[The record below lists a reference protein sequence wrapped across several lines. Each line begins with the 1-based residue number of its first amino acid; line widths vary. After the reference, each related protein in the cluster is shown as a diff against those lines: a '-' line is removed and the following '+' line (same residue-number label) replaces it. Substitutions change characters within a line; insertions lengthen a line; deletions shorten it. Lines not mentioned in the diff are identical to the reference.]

1 MPLYD
6 VATFEDLGDSA
17 RYDVAIVKTIPSG
30 VAGTRVTAEEVDRL
44 VKKSILSPEVA
55 ELAEYI
61 MSRFGGRPYDELSQ
75 IRAIHRA
82 LVAGLFY
89 IPDPRGY
96 ETLRDGRKLAAK
108 MLRYFHGQGPR
119 PLADCDDY
127 TIIGRGLLE
136 FIGFLS
142 KARVIGSK
150 RIGVYNHIYPMAR
163 LKSGRW
169 VGIEATI
176 PGAQPFFAPRSTTV
190 RAMDVPN
197 ISGLGAGDRLP
208 PGIPRSPQ
216 ATVKQLK
223 GEISF
228 LKWIVYGAI
237 GVGAL
242 LTYKSLRRVQ
252 WRSA

>member
-6 VATFEDLGDSA
+6 AATFEDLGDSA
-17 RYDVAIVKTIPSG
+17 RYDVAIVRTIPSG
-30 VAGTRVTAEEVDRL
+30 VAGTRITAQEVDRL
-44 VKKSILSPEVA
+44 ARQGVRSPQVA

-82 LVAGLFY
+82 MVAGLFY
-89 IPDPRGY
+89 IPDPRGL

-127 TIIGRGLLE
+127 AIVGRELLE

-142 KARVIGSK
+142 KSRVIGSK
-150 RIGVYNHIYPMAR
+150 RPGVYNHIFPMAR
-163 LKSGRW
+163 LKGGRW

-176 PGAQPFFAPRSTTV
+176 PGARPFFAPRSTTV
-190 RAMDVPN
+190 RPMDVPA
-197 ISGLGAGDRLP
+197 ISGLGAGEVLP
-208 PGIPRSPQ
+208 PGIPRSRP
-216 ATVKQLK
+216 ATVHDIKR
-223 GEISF
+223 EIGF
-228 LKWIVYGAI
+228 LRWIAYAGLGLSAI
-237 GVGAL
+237 LVFN
-242 LTYKSLRRVQ
+242 SLRRVQ
-252 WRSA
+252 WRAA